1 MERFEFVALG
11 FLGVTGVKLGETNE
25 RAWAEASQA
34 GFNASASIE
43 LFNGLGLTVGLV
55 QHPAHQEVRP
65 GIVR

>member
-1 MERFEFVALG
+1 VALG

-25 RAWAEASQA
+25 RVGGSEVRIQRQRST
-34 GFNASASIE
+34 E

-55 QHPAHQEVRP
+55 QDPAHQEVRP